1 MKLNKKEI
9 SDYVQNFLKE
19 DKSNEDIT
27 SKYFIDKKQKARASF
42 STEENI
48 VLAGNNIVLYIFK
61 KYCKNFKLISKLEDG
76 KKVKK
81 NKNFSFRGKCKRYFI
96 N

>member
-19 DKSNEDIT
+19 DKSNKYIT

-42 STEENI
+42 TTE
-48 VLAGNNIVLYIFK
+48 
-61 KYCKNFKLISKLEDG
+61 
-76 KKVKK
+76 
-81 NKNFSFRGKCKRYFI
+81 
-96 N
+96 

>member
-19 DKSNEDIT
+19 DRSNEDIT
-27 SKYFIDKKQKARASF
+27 SKYFIDNKQKARAF
-42 STEENI
+42 FLTEENI
-48 VLAGNNIVLYIFK
+48 VLSGNNIVLYIFK

-76 KKVKK
+76 KKIKK
-81 NKNFSFRGKCKRYFI
+81 KQKF
-96 N
+96 